1 MTIAT
6 REDLLN
12 AAGGVFKPR
21 EIFTNSNTYAPGQ
34 LAGDINRTGASST
47 ATNQYANLMAGA
59 KAPGGLSAKGKYGG
73 FYTSADQEQA
83 IRGSAINLAKGIPQQ
98 LRSTAKPYLD
108 KLNTMYGEASTK
120 YLLPEQKAARE
131 QMGFNP
137 VSSSAGSAR
146 MFEETSSNRTPLL
159 RNYANQLST
168 WYQKEAAPAKEYLS
182 TAKQLESTPLSSLA
196 SSIATSAYGMNPN
209 LATSKFGNL
218 DTEYLK
224 QQRDTESVL
233 NYGMTYDERQ
243 KALED
248 AKYGTSLTKETK
260 GLESL
265 AGIEI
270 ENLTRVGSKFL
281 SANTGQTAKQMYDV
295 LQPTFEYVDPST
307 NTKTVGSG
315 SYFAQQYSQYLTD
328 GDEDSADKL
337 LNSVPQ
343 DRQDLRRLLTAIK
356 SVMLT
361 KQGKSAMNA
370 MQYQALA
377 DLGSENP

>member
-12 AAGGVFKPR
+12 ASNGVFKPR

-34 LAGDINRTGASST
+34 LAGAINQAGVSNT

-83 IRGSAINLAKGIPQQ
+83 IRGSAINLAKGVPQQ

-108 KLNTMYGEASTK
+108 KLNTMYGTAYTQ
-120 YLLPEQKAARE
+120 YLSPEQKAARE

-137 VSSSAGSAR
+137 ASSSAGSAR

-224 QQRDTESVL
+224 QQRDTQSVL
-233 NYGMTYDERQ
+233 ESGMTYDERQ

-248 AKYGTSLTKETK
+248 AKYGTSLTKEAK
-260 GLESL
+260 GLEGL
-265 AGIEI
+265 AGIEL
-270 ENLTRVGSKFL
+270 ENITRVGSKFL

-295 LQPTFEYVDPST
+295 LQPTFEYVDPNT
-307 NTKTVGSG
+307 NTKTLGSG
-315 SYFAQQYSQYLTD
+315 NYFAQQYSQYLTD
-328 GDEDSADKL
+328 GDNDSADKL

-343 DRQDLRRLLTAIK
+343 DRQDLRRLLTAIR

-361 KQGKSAMNA
+361 KQGKSAINA
-370 MQYQALA
+370 MQYEALS
-377 DLGSENP
+377 DLGLENP

>member
-1 MTIAT
+1 
-6 REDLLN
+6 
-12 AAGGVFKPR
+12 
-21 EIFTNSNTYAPGQ
+21 
-34 LAGDINRTGASST
+34 
-47 ATNQYANLMAGA
+47 MAGA

-73 FYTSADQEQA
+73 FYSASDQEQA
-83 IRGSAINLAKGIPQQ
+83 IRGSAINLAKGVPQQ
-98 LRSTAKPYLD
+98 LRATAKPYLD
-108 KLNTMYGEASTK
+108 KLNTMYGEASTQ

-137 VSSSAGSAR
+137 ASSSAASAR

-159 RNYANQLST
+159 RNYANQLNT
-168 WYQKEAAPAKEYLS
+168 WYGKQAAPAKEYLS

-224 QQRDTESVL
+224 QKRDTESVL

-248 AKYGTSLTKETK
+248 AKYGTSLTKEAK

-265 AGIEI
+265 AGLEL
-270 ENLTRVGSKFL
+270 ENLTRVGSNFL

-295 LQPTFEYVDPST
+295 LQPTFEYVDPNT
-307 NTKTVGSG
+307 NTKTLGSG
-315 SYFAQQYSQYLTD
+315 NYFAQQYSQYLTD
-328 GDEDSADKL
+328 GDNDSADKL

-343 DRQDLRRLLTAIK
+343 DRQDLRRLLTAIR
-356 SVMLT
+356 SVMPT
-361 KQGKSAMNA
+361 KQGKSSMSA
-370 MQYQALA
+370 MQYEALA
-377 DLGSENP
+377 DLGLENP